1 MEIKR
6 FGNIE
11 GKTMFCLQFTSIDTI
26 FDKSRYFIVHVV
38 WFLIKYYEI
47 KSSATKL

>member
-26 FDKSRYFIVHVV
+26 LHKSRYFIAHD
-38 WFLIKYYEI
+38 
-47 KSSATKL
+47 T